1 MKFLLRWLLDLLLR
15 FTRSLD
21 LPMLTAILVL
31 MVIGLMTQYSASN
44 ESVRGVVMQGSF
56 YVVGL
61 GALWVTSRIP
71 MHLPKQATP
80 ASSEAY
86 TLATAWP

>member
-44 ESVRGVVMQGSF
+44 ESVRGVVMQGCF
-56 YVVGL
+56 
-61 GALWVTSRIP
+61 
-71 MHLPKQATP
+71 
-80 ASSEAY
+80 
-86 TLATAWP
+86 